1 MEVRMNL
8 ETVKEQ
14 LREELARIEAREA
27 RLQRHLRS
35 SPSPGPAD
43 WIDVSGLHTDD
54 PVVERLEDSA
64 RARIIALRG
73 AIERIEHNRFGRCEY
88 CLDPIAPERL
98 LAIPYTRVC
107 ARCAP

>member
-1 MEVRMNL
+1 MTIGSN
-8 ETVKEQ
+8 TAA
-14 LREELARIEAREA
+14 ELKAIVER
-27 RLQRHLRS
+27 
-35 SPSPGPAD
+35 
-43 WIDVSGLHTDD
+43 
-54 PVVERLEDSA
+54 VERLEDSA